1 MVSSGTLYL
10 FPVYSPTLKKNL
22 DLTQEE
28 TNFIGSAAHF
38 GAFFSVFGGM
48 FFDAFGSRATLT
60 LGGTFKLVGYLMM
73 VGTIEGWLPRNHLFA
88 AASGYVFGTGCSTS
102 LTAALGAN
110 YSTFK
115 DQSMHGRLVG
125 LLVAFFGLSSGCL
138 SLVYDVFFTSPT
150 SFVYFLAFFAG
161 GIDLLAAFFVGHP
174 KHLALPSTPGADSPL
189 LNIKGPGVPG
199 HSGAYPLGRMG
210 MGASSLV
217 SGMAPVNR
225 VVSGIFGGADT
236 DTKFTRG
243 LGVCALTA
251 VHVAASGALL
261 QISGGG
267 VATAAICLVVL
278 VVLLGAQCAVLLGG
292 TGQLVFR
299 RSEMEVVDG
308 KAQLAVK
315 AAQEGV
321 GPVALLSLLDF
332 WLLFVAL
339 MLSLGAGVTV
349 INNLSQM
356 VSAFE
361 ELASTAGVVSHSLL
375 KLLACTN
382 TLGRLASG
390 TLSDRLAARVSRVT
404 FTTYCIAGMAM
415 GQVFLSAV
423 GSSAPLFGLFVGVF
437 IVGWM
442 YGSLFWAMPTL
453 VMELF
458 GAKHFGANRGLVGLS
473 PAIGGYLMSTLLA
486 GKVYAAN
493 AGADNNCVAGGECYR
508 TAWVMNGVLVVVA
521 VGLCSWL
528 AHRRARR
535 APPNALSRIS

>member
-10 FPVYSPTLKKNL
+10 FPVYSPTLKATL
-22 DLTQEE
+22 ELTQEE

-48 FFDAFGSRATLT
+48 FFDAFGSRSTLF
-60 LGGTFKLVGYLMM
+60 LGGTLKLVGYLMM
-73 VGTIEGWLPRNHLFA
+73 VGSIEGWLPRDHVFA
-88 AASGYVFGTGCSTS
+88 AVSGYIFGTGCSTS

-110 YSTFK
+110 YATFK
-115 DQSMHGRLVG
+115 DPSMHGRLVG
-125 LLVAFFGLSSGCL
+125 LLTAFFGLSSGCL
-138 SLVYDVFFTSPT
+138 SLVYDVFFNSPV

-161 GIDLLAAFFVGHP
+161 GIDLFAAFLVGHP
-174 KHLALPSTPGADSPL
+174 KHLAVPSTPDSP

-199 HSGAYPLGRMG
+199 HAGAYPLGRMG
-210 MGASSLV
+210 GLV
-217 SGMAPVNR
+217 NVNMAPVNR
-225 VVSGIFGGADT
+225 VVSGIFGAADT

-243 LGVCALTA
+243 LAACALTA
-251 VHVAASGALL
+251 VHVALSGALL
-261 QISGGG
+261 QMTGGS
-267 VATAAICLVVL
+267 VAMAIGCLVVL
-278 VVLLGAQCAVLLGG
+278 VMLLAAQSAVLLGG
-292 TGQLVFR
+292 TGQVVFK
-299 RSEMEVVDG
+299 RSEMETVD
-308 KAQLAVK
+308 VK
-315 AAQEGV
+315 ATGDGRKGMTEGV
-321 GPVALLSLLDF
+321 GPVALLLMLDF

-339 MLSLGAGVTV
+339 MLALGAGVTV

-361 ELASTAGVVSHSLL
+361 DLQATAGMVSHSLL

-390 TLSDRLAARVSRVT
+390 LLSDRLAARVSRVA
-404 FTTYCIAGMAM
+404 FTVYCIAGMAA
-415 GQVFLSAV
+415 GQVFLSGVTA
-423 GSSAPLFGLFVGVF
+423 SAPLFGLFCGVF

-473 PAIGGYLMSTLLA
+473 PAIGGYLLSTLLA
-486 GKVYAAN
+486 GKVYEAN
-493 AGADNNCVAGGECYR
+493 AGEDNNCTAGGGCYR
-508 TAWVMNGVLVVVA
+508 TAWVCNAGLVIIA

-528 AHRRARR
+528 ANRRARR
-535 APPNALSRIS
+535 GPPNVLGRMS

>member
-38 GAFFSVFGGM
+38 GAFFSMFGGM
-48 FFDAFGSRATLT
+48 FFDTFGSRATLM
-60 LGGTFKLVGYLMM
+60 LGGSLKLAGYLMM
-73 VGTIEGWLPRNHLFA
+73 AGTIQGWLPRNHLFA

-110 YSTFK
+110 YATFR
-115 DQSMHGRLVG
+115 DHSMHGRLVG
-125 LLVAFFGLSSGCL
+125 LLTAFFGLSSGCL
-138 SLVYDVFFTSPT
+138 SLVYDVFFSSPT

-161 GIDLLAAFFVGHP
+161 GIDVCAAFFVGHP
-174 KHLALPSTPGADSPL
+174 RHLALPSSPDSPL
-189 LNIKGPGVPG
+189 QLNIKGPGVPG
-199 HSGAYPLGRMG
+199 HAGAYPLGRMG
-210 MGASSLV
+210 GMV
-217 SGMAPVNR
+217 NMAPVNR
-225 VVSGIFGGADT
+225 VVSGIFGAADT

-243 LGVCALTA
+243 LAACALTA

-261 QISGGG
+261 QLAGGG
-267 VATAAICLVVL
+267 VATALGCLVVL
-278 VVLLGAQCAVLLGG
+278 TVLLGAQCAVLLGG
-292 TGQLVFR
+292 TGQLVFK
-299 RSEMEVVDG
+299 RSEMETVDG
-308 KAQLAVK
+308 KAQMAVK
-315 AAQEGV
+315 TAQEGV
-321 GPVALLSLLDF
+321 GPAALLSLLDF

-356 VSAFE
+356 VGAFE
-361 ELASTAGVVSHSLL
+361 ELTPTAGVVSHSLL

-390 TLSDRLAARVSRVT
+390 LLSDRLAARVSRAT
-404 FTTYCIAGMAM
+404 FTVYCIAGMAV

-423 GSSAPLFGLFVGVF
+423 GASAPLFGLFCGVF

-453 VMELF
+453 VMVRVD
-458 GAKHFGANRGLVGLS
+458 GRQ
-473 PAIGGYLMSTLLA
+473 
-486 GKVYAAN
+486 
-493 AGADNNCVAGGECYR
+493 
-508 TAWVMNGVLVVVA
+508 
-521 VGLCSWL
+521 
-528 AHRRARR
+528 RR
-535 APPNALSRIS
+535 